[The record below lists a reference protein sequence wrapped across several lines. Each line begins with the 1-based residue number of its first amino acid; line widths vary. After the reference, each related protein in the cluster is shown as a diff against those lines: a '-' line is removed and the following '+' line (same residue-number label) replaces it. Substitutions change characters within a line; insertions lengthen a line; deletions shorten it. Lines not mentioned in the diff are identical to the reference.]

1 MGRVN
6 TGTETVSVAVM
17 ESPQGWEEPGQTPA
31 FDEYTVVLEGRLVV
45 ESHDGP
51 PLSVGAGQAVHTPAG
66 QWVRYSTPD
75 PGGARYV
82 AVCSPAFSP
91 TRFTG
96 TPSTGCRPQ
105 GRRRGITRA
114 GYRRGS
120 CSPSPSGSAT
130 PPTPAS

>member
-1 MGRVN
+1 MPRLIAAPPSSPPPGDPPKLIKEFVGRVN
-6 TGTETVSVAVM
+6 SATESVSVAVM

-51 PLSVGAGQAVHTPAG
+51 PLSVAAGQAVHTSSG

-91 TRFTG
+91 DTVHRD
-96 TPSTGCRPQ
+96 
-105 GRRRGITRA
+105 A
-114 GYRRGS
+114 GHRDAAEG
-120 CSPSPSGSAT
+120 
-130 PPTPAS
+130 